1 MDEINNKHII
11 DMKTSDLKHFFE
23 AAKKLKRQ
31 KSLLHPFWN
40 VVIEDSV
47 IQYHYAGI
55 VIRQYHSELPKEL
68 VVIPFDKIMSILG
81 KYKDHPL
88 SITKDG
94 EDIEIIVNN
103 TKIKTIQVPDEIHI
117 PNASFE
123 PFTNIIASDVNSLLT
138 AEKFTAD
145 DDLRPVMEGV
155 LLSKSHIVGCDG
167 SGMYF
172 NKRSKEDE
180 SGEDVIIPKQIV
192 RMLQPNKSYSLQ
204 KRKDPKEFDLL
215 YKFDMG
221 NGFSI
226 SFSAVDGTY
235 PAWKSIIP
243 SEHVGSFSLTKS
255 ELSEAFK
262 AMEMLGESESIW
274 IRFRESIRE
283 IKAMAYTDY
292 EEISISLNG
301 GVKGEGFIGLDY
313 KLLKR
318 IVSSSNETTFK
329 FNFLSY
335 SRALTVNENMLLMP
349 ITPGKY
355 GEIPEKLQEYAE
367 GLI

>member
-1 MDEINNKHII
+1 
-11 DMKTSDLKHFFE
+11 MKTSDLKYFFE

-31 KSLLHPFWN
+31 KILLHSFWN

-55 VIRQYHSELPKEL
+55 TIKQHHPGLPKEL
-68 VVIPFDKIMSILG
+68 IVISFDKIMSILS

-94 EDIEIIVNN
+94 EDIEIRVSN
-103 TKIKTIQVPDEIHI
+103 TKIKTIQAPNEVCI
-117 PNASFE
+117 PNDSFE
-123 PFTNIIASDVNSLLT
+123 PFTNITASDVNSLLT

-145 DDLRPVMEGV
+145 NELRPVMEGV

-167 SGMYF
+167 SAMYF
-172 NKRSKEDE
+172 NKRNKEDGD
-180 SGEDVIIPKQIV
+180 GEDVIIPKQIV
-192 RMLQPNKSYSLQ
+192 RMLQLNKSYVLKKS
-204 KRKDPKEFDLL
+204 KEPKESNLL
-215 YKFDMG
+215 YQFDMG

-226 SFSAVDGTY
+226 SFLAIDGVY

-262 AMEMLGESESIW
+262 AMEMFGESEYVW
-274 IRFRESIRE
+274 IRFRESTRE

-292 EEISISLNG
+292 EEISINLNG
-301 GVKGEGFIGLDY
+301 GVKGEGFIGLNH
-313 KLLKR
+313 KLLKS
-318 IVSSSNETTFK
+318 IVSSSNETMFK
-329 FNFLSY
+329 FNFLSH
-335 SRALTVNENMLLMP
+335 SRALTINENMLLIP